1 MEREQ
6 WCRRVAKTEAEQ
18 VRREL
23 IAAGILD
30 TTLRPAS
37 DGDDILFPVT
47 EHRDGDVMWPCRE
60 LPVRAPLP
68 RHELVGGIAILQD
81 EDEEEARR
89 LLASR
94 PSLHTVLGGE
104 SPVQGT
110 YRTRTYCVLAGEE
123 TTRTIVTEYGLRFAV
138 DLEEAY
144 FSPRLANERHRILAL
159 MHAGERVLDMFAGV
173 GPFAITCA
181 AQASVVYACDLNPGA
196 VRLMQENIRM
206 NRRTNILPIL
216 ADACH
221 LPGILPPASFDR
233 IIMNLPMDPAPF
245 LDAAFALARDGATIH
260 LYALQDEEGALLR
273 ELAPR
278 TFGPITEHEVRSYS
292 PTQHHAVYDIDVRR

>member
-1 MEREQ
+1 
-6 WCRRVAKTEAEQ
+6 VPKTEAEQ
-18 VRREL
+18 ARRDL
-23 IAAGILD
+23 IAGGLLD
-30 TTLRPAS
+30 TGLRPGA
-37 DGDDILFPVT
+37 DGDHILFPVT
-47 EHRDGDVMWPCRE
+47 EHREGDVLWLCRE
-60 LPVRAPLP
+60 VPVRQPLP
-68 RHELVGGIAILQD
+68 RHELVGGIAIMQE
-81 EDEEEARR
+81 EDEEGACR

-110 YRTRTYCVLAGEE
+110 YRTRTYRVLAGEK

-144 FSPRLANERHRILAL
+144 FSPRLANERHRITAL

-181 AQASVVYACDLNPGA
+181 AQASIVYACDLNPGA
-196 VRLMQENIRM
+196 VRLMEENIRM
-206 NRRTNILPIL
+206 NRRTNILPVL
-216 ADACH
+216 ADASH
-221 LPGILPPASFDR
+221 LSGILPHASFDR

-260 LYALQDEEGALLR
+260 LYALQEEHGALLR
-273 ELAPR
+273 DLAPR
-278 TFGPITEHEVRSYS
+278 TIGTITEREVRSYS
-292 PTQHHAVYDIDVRR
+292 PSQHHAVYDIDVRR